1 MCLQNYN
8 IFFIHANF
16 LAKIA
21 FQAAFFTLIFAFL
34 AAKYI
39 NFAIKHAGSAVY
51 TGLPTWVYFFE
62 KKFLRAKIVPKVIG
76 CIIIFIQSMNFQQT
90 LFLAVLT
97 VGVIA

>member
-39 NFAIKHAGSAVY
+39 NFTIKHAGSICITRVSA
-51 TGLPTWVYFFE
+51 WVYFFL
-62 KKFLRAKIVPKVIG
+62 KKVSSREDCAEGYVRNP
-76 CIIIFIQSMNFQQT
+76 T
-90 LFLAVLT
+90 LVQ
-97 VGVIA
+97 